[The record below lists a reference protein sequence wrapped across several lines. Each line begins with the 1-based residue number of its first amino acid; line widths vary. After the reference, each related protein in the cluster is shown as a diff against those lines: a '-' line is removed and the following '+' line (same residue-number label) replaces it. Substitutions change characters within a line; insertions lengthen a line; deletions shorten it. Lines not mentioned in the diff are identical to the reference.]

1 MLGTIYVGLA
11 GMNAYSKGLDVISNN
26 VANLNTTGY
35 KAGISS
41 FADVVYRS
49 GGGATEGSP
58 GTTITGAGVHV
69 NADQQNFR
77 QGDMRQ
83 TNNPLD
89 AALDGNGF
97 FVLQRDGQVY
107 YTRAGQF
114 EFDKDGILTERTSG
128 AKVMMST
135 DSSSLGELQIDPF
148 RTFAPK
154 ATTEVKLSGN
164 LARTG
169 SEQADLTSLGVIDSS
184 GNTQTLKV
192 HFVRDASDPL
202 TWAVEVRNATDVV
215 VGSGTLKFNA
225 DGTPS
230 ADNAPISVTVKP
242 DNLPEFTFMLNCGA
256 TGTYAGL
263 TSLLNNATSSVQ
275 LLKQDGLQ
283 FGTVSATNFDERGNL
298 EVTYSNGEKKKIG
311 RLVLASFDSN
321 GDLKSIGDGLYVT
334 EQGRTPKL
342 SAGMEFGLGRVTG
355 GNLELSNVELTE
367 QFTDLIIIQR
377 GYQASSQMTSVA
389 NEMLQQLLS
398 MQDRK

>member
-35 KAGISS
+35 KAGLAS

-49 GGGATEGSP
+49 GNGATQGSP
-58 GTTITGAGVHV
+58 GTTVTGAGVHV

-89 AALDGNGF
+89 AAVDGNGF
-97 FVLQRDGQVY
+97 FVLERDGQVY

-114 EFDKDGILTERTSG
+114 EFDKDGVLKERISG

-169 SEQADLTSLGVIDSS
+169 SEQADLTNLGVIDSA

-192 HFVRDASDPL
+192 HFVRDANDPL
-202 TWAVEVRNATDVV
+202 RWTVEVRNATDVV
-215 VGSGTLKFNA
+215 VGSGALVFNA
-225 DGTPS
+225 DGTPA
-230 ADNAPISVTVKP
+230 ADNASISVTVTP
-242 DNLPEFTFMLNCGA
+242 QNLPPFTFALNCGA
-256 TGTYAGL
+256 AGTYAGL

-283 FGTVSATNFDERGNL
+283 FGTLSATNFDERGNL
-298 EVTYSNGEKKKIG
+298 EVTYSNSEKKKIG
-311 RLVLASFDSN
+311 RLVLARFDSS
-321 GDLKSIGDGLYVT
+321 GDLSSVGDGLYVT
-334 EQGRTPKL
+334 QQGRSPQL
-342 SAGMEFGLGRVTG
+342 SAGMEFGLGRVSG

-398 MQDRK
+398 MQDRR